1 MLSDNSGFDPN
12 LLPSSELFEQ
22 YQYSRGIRPIIVIA
36 HNWFQPLLPVSWRRL
51 ALTART
57 GIITK
62 TSRAT
67 EGSHCSEVVK
77 TEIANANK
85 KYARWKNQHSLLL
98 ALPLNFAY
106 FLKST
111 VFIAVMKFI
120 IFLFAY
126 LFKTYHN
133 RYVAI

>member
-1 MLSDNSGFDPN
+1 MLSDNNGFDPN

-67 EGSHCSEVVK
+67 EGTHCSGVVK
-77 TEIANANK
+77 TEIVNANK
-85 KYARWKNQHSLLL
+85 KYASWKNQNSLLL
-98 ALPLNFAY
+98 ALPLKLAY

-111 VFIAVMKFI
+111 V
-120 IFLFAY
+120 
-126 LFKTYHN
+126 
-133 RYVAI
+133 

>member
-1 MLSDNSGFDPN
+1 MMSSDSRGFDPN

-22 YQYSRGIRPIIVIA
+22 YQYTKGIRPIIVIA

-67 EGSHCSEVVK
+67 EGTHWSGVVK
-77 TEIANANK
+77 TEIVNANK
-85 KYARWKNQHSLLL
+85 KYASWKNQNSLLL
-98 ALPLNFAY
+98 ALPLKFAY
-106 FLKST
+106 FIKST
-111 VFIAVMKFI
+111 VFIAVMKFV
-120 IFLFAY
+120 IFLFTY
-126 LFKTYHN
+126 LFKTYYN
-133 RYVAI
+133 R